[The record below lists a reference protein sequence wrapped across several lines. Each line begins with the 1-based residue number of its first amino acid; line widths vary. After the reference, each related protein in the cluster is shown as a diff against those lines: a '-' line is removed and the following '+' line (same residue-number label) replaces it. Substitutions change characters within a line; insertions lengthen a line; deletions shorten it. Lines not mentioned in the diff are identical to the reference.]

1 MALISISKSNDGS
14 TKNSI
19 LRDYY
24 LLKCKSK
31 PKMVAPRAVIH
42 KVCYIVFAILCDE
55 KAFEIITPEEH
66 QRNYRKAKYGFAA

>member
-31 PKMVAPRAVIH
+31 PKMVSPRAVML
-42 KVCYIVFAILCDE
+42 KASNIVFTILCDE

-66 QRNYRKAKYGFAA
+66 QKNYRKAECGFAA